1 MSKTA
6 SSESTP
12 TEYTIRSKWDDWT
25 IMNTFAPNCGNKYFT
40 PPELFC
46 LFRFGGVSFNDLPEE
61 GKKMVRAYEKE
72 YSKKRTNLKELPKR
86 LQECLD
92 DPNITIAG
100 RRNLPF
106 GFDIC
111 REASKIR

>member
-1 MSKTA
+1 MEKQSRLKL
-6 SSESTP
+6 
-12 TEYTIRSKWDDWT
+12 DDWT
-25 IMNTFAPNCGNKYFT
+25 IKNTFVPTFANEYFT
-40 PPELFC
+40 PSELHCVCRYGFP
-46 LFRFGGVSFNDLPEE
+46 FDDLPEE
-61 GKKMVRAYEKE
+61 GKEMVRAYEKE

-92 DPNITIAG
+92 DPNVTIAG

>member
-1 MSKTA
+1 MENTSLSKL
-6 SSESTP
+6 
-12 TEYTIRSKWDDWT
+12 DDWT
-25 IMNTFAPNCGNKYFT
+25 IKNTFAPNCKNKYFA
-40 PPELFC
+40 PGSLFH
-46 LFRFGGVSFNDLPEE
+46 LFRFGGVAFDDLPEE
-61 GKKMVRAYEKE
+61 GKKMVRAYEKV

-86 LQECLD
+86 LQKVLD